1 MQRLAQELDIH
12 KLQSLKRLC
21 NRGHQSNSLLIH
33 IANTSVGN
41 RTLLPTMDI
50 FLRMKLPTNDAR
62 LENAQ
67 QILKTVFGFD
77 QFRSTQQ
84 EIIESVLEQ
93 CNTLAIMPTG
103 GGKSLCYQIPAM
115 VFDGLT
121 IVISPLISLMQD
133 QVRQLVELDISAA
146 VLNSSLSPQ
155 EYQNNLAGLKNGQF
169 KLLFL
174 APETALQ
181 PSILDLL
188 QSINIPCIA
197 IDEAHCISEWGHEFR
212 PEYRQ
217 LDRLVSCFPDAVTIA
232 LTATATPRVREDI
245 KRQLNITGDSE
256 FIASFDRPNLYLEVA
271 PKESAYQQTKDFIEK
286 HAKQSGIVYCQSRSS
301 VDELTAKLKQDGYSV
316 LPYHAGLN
324 NLKRAANQEKFVRD
338 DVDIIVATIAFG
350 MGINKPDV
358 RYVVHYDLPKNI
370 ESYYQQIGRAGRD
383 GQDADCLLLFGYGD
397 TGKIR
402 FFIDQMNNEHEKRL
416 ATMHLNQM
424 LALAETEDCRRVPLL
439 QYFGEPEV
447 GETCVKCDNCLA
459 DNKQKSDLT
468 VPAQKFLSCV
478 HRTGQR
484 FGAGHIIDVLRGSN
498 AEKVLQNQ
506 HNLLSTYDIGNELNK
521 KQWMTLSRQLIQKKL
536 LQQEEQF
543 GGLKLTEL
551 AADVL
556 KGKVPFYAML
566 QQATPEKHQTTSKS
580 DVIGNTTLVTLLK
593 TERKKSADQ
602 ANVPPYAI
610 FSDRSLQE
618 MAYYLPHS
626 EQSMLK
632 IHGVG
637 SAKLLKYAELFL
649 SIIVDFCSQHDL
661 QEVPNMQTASAQIK
675 KEMSKSTS
683 VGSKTKEVV
692 EQFENGRS
700 VADLSRLL
708 KIKDNTIYNHLYKYA
723 QLGNKLT
730 KPERLIDEAQLT
742 AEQVQAGIVAFEAHG
757 SERLKPVYEALGE
770 DIKYEQLHL
779 LRAFYL
785 H

>member
-1 MQRLAQELDIH
+1 
-12 KLQSLKRLC
+12 
-21 NRGHQSNSLLIH
+21 
-33 IANTSVGN
+33 
-41 RTLLPTMDI
+41 MDN
-50 FLRMKLPTNDAR
+50 FLRMKLPTNVSR
-62 LENAQ
+62 LGNAQ
-67 QILKTVFGFD
+67 QILKNIFGFD
-77 QFRSTQQ
+77 HFRSTQQ
-84 EIIESVLEQ
+84 DIIESVLEQ
-93 CNTLAIMPTG
+93 RNTLAIMPTG

-133 QVRQLVELDISAA
+133 QVRQLLELDIAA
-146 VLNSSLSPQ
+146 VVLNSSLSPD
-155 EYQNNLAGLKNGQF
+155 EYQDNLSGLKNGQF
-169 KLLFL
+169 TLLFL

-181 PSILDLL
+181 PGVLSLL
-188 QSINIPCIA
+188 QSINVPCIA

-245 KRQLNITGDSE
+245 KRQLNISVESE

-286 HAKQSGIVYCQSRSS
+286 HATQSGIVYCQSRSS
-301 VDELTAKLKQDGYSV
+301 VDELTAKLKQDGFSV

-324 NLKRAANQEKFVRD
+324 NQKRAANQEKFVRD

-402 FFIDQMNNEHEKRL
+402 FFIEQMNNEHEKRL
-416 ATMHLNQM
+416 ATIHLNQM

-447 GETCVKCDNCLA
+447 SETCVKCDNCLT
-459 DNKQKSDLT
+459 DDKQKSDLT

-506 HNLLSTYDIGNELNK
+506 HNLLSTYDIGKELNK

-566 QQATPEKHQTTSKS
+566 QQATAEKRPTASKS
-580 DVIGNTTLVTLLK
+580 DVIGNTKLVTLLK

-637 SAKLLKYAELFL
+637 STKVLKYARFFL
-649 SIIVDFCSQHDL
+649 SIIIDFCVQHDL
-661 QEVPNMQTASAQIK
+661 QEVPNKQTVSTQVK

-683 VGSKTKEVV
+683 VSSKTKEVV
-692 EQFENGRS
+692 EQFENGSS

-708 KIKDNTIYNHLYKYA
+708 KVKDNTIYKHLYKYA

-730 KPERLIDEAQLT
+730 KPERLVDEARLT
-742 AEQVQAGIVAFEAHG
+742 AEQVQAGIAAFEAHG

>member
-1 MQRLAQELDIH
+1 
-12 KLQSLKRLC
+12 
-21 NRGHQSNSLLIH
+21 
-33 IANTSVGN
+33 
-41 RTLLPTMDI
+41 MDN
-50 FLRMKLPTNDAR
+50 FFRMKLPTNVTR

-67 QILKTVFGFD
+67 QLLKNVFGFD

-84 EIIESVLEQ
+84 DIIESVLEQ

-133 QVRQLVELDISAA
+133 QVRQLIELDISAV
-146 VLNSSLSPQ
+146 VLNSSLSSD
-155 EYQNNLAGLKNGQF
+155 EYQHNLAGLKNGQF

-188 QSINIPCIA
+188 QSINVPCIA

-245 KRQLNITGDSE
+245 KRQLNITEESE

-271 PKESAYQQTKDFIEK
+271 PKESAYEQTKDFIEK

-301 VDELTAKLKQDGYSV
+301 VDELTTKLKQDGYSV

-324 NLKRAANQEKFVRD
+324 NQKRAANQEKFVRD

-447 GETCVKCDNCLA
+447 SETCVKCDNCLT
-459 DNKQKSDLT
+459 DDKEKSDLT

-506 HNLLSTYDIGNELNK
+506 HNLLSTYNIGNELNK

-556 KGKVPFYAML
+556 KGKAPFYAML
-566 QQATPEKHQTTSKS
+566 QQAIQEKRPTASKS
-580 DVIGNTTLVTLLK
+580 DVIGNTKLVTLLK
-593 TERKKSADQ
+593 TERKKSADL
-602 ANVPPYAI
+602 ANVPPYAV

-618 MAYYLPHS
+618 MAYYLPHTES
-626 EQSMLK
+626 SMLK

-637 SAKLLKYAELFL
+637 SAKLLKYADLFL
-649 SIIVDFCSQHDL
+649 SIIVDFCVQHEL
-661 QEVPNMQTASAQIK
+661 QEVSNMQNVSAQVK

-683 VGSKTKEVV
+683 VSSKTKEVV
-692 EQFENGRS
+692 EQFENGKS
-700 VADLSRLL
+700 VADLSRQL
-708 KIKDNTIYNHLYKYA
+708 KVKDNTIYNHLYKYA

-742 AEQVQAGIVAFEAHG
+742 AEQVQTGIAAFETHG

-770 DIKYEQLHL
+770 AIKYDQLHL

>member
-1 MQRLAQELDIH
+1 
-12 KLQSLKRLC
+12 
-21 NRGHQSNSLLIH
+21 
-33 IANTSVGN
+33 
-41 RTLLPTMDI
+41 MDI

>member
-1 MQRLAQELDIH
+1 
-12 KLQSLKRLC
+12 
-21 NRGHQSNSLLIH
+21 
-33 IANTSVGN
+33 
-41 RTLLPTMDI
+41 
-50 FLRMKLPTNDAR
+50 MKLPTNVSR
-62 LENAQ
+62 VQNAQ
-67 QILKTVFGFD
+67 QILKNVFGFD
-77 QFRSTQQ
+77 HFRSTQRD
-84 EIIESVLEQ
+84 IIESVLEQ
-93 CNTLAIMPTG
+93 RNTLAIMPTG

-133 QVRQLVELDISAA
+133 QVRQLVELDIAA
-146 VLNSSLSPQ
+146 VVLNSSLSPD
-155 EYQNNLAGLKNGQF
+155 EYQDNLAGLKNGQF
-169 KLLFL
+169 TLLFL

-181 PSILDLL
+181 PSILTLL
-188 QSINIPCIA
+188 QSINVPCIA

-245 KRQLNITGDSE
+245 KRQLNINDDSE

-286 HAKQSGIVYCQSRSS
+286 HTTQSGIVYCQSRAS
-301 VDELTAKLKQDGYSV
+301 VDELTAKLNQDGFSV

-324 NLKRAANQEKFVRD
+324 NQKRAANQEKFVRD

-447 GETCVKCDNCLA
+447 SETCVKCDNCLT
-459 DNKQKSDLT
+459 DDKQKSDLT

-498 AEKVLQNQ
+498 AEKVIQNQ

-536 LQQEEQF
+536 IQQEEQF

-566 QQATPEKHQTTSKS
+566 QQATPEKRQTGSKS
-580 DVIGNTTLVTLLK
+580 DVVGNTKLVTLLK

-637 SAKLLKYAELFL
+637 SAKLLKYAALFL
-649 SIIVDFCSQHDL
+649 SIIVDFCVQHDL
-661 QEVPNMQTASAQIK
+661 QELPNKQIAGAQVK

-683 VGSKTKEVV
+683 VGNKTKEVV
-692 EQFENGRS
+692 EQFENGSS

-708 KIKDNTIYNHLYKYA
+708 KVKDNTIYNHLYKYA

-730 KPERLIDEAQLT
+730 KPERLVDEAQLT
-742 AEQVQAGIVAFEAHG
+742 AEQVQAGIAAFEAHG

-770 DIKYEQLHL
+770 DINYEQLHL

>member
-1 MQRLAQELDIH
+1 
-12 KLQSLKRLC
+12 
-21 NRGHQSNSLLIH
+21 
-33 IANTSVGN
+33 
-41 RTLLPTMDI
+41 MDN
-50 FLRMKLPTNDAR
+50 FFRMKLPTNITR
-62 LENAQ
+62 LETAQ
-67 QILKTVFGFD
+67 QILKNVFGFD

-84 EIIESVLEQ
+84 DIIESVLEQ
-93 CNTLAIMPTG
+93 RNTLAIMPTG

-133 QVRQLVELDISAA
+133 QVRQLIELDISAV
-146 VLNSSLSPQ
+146 VLNSSLTTD
-155 EYQNNLAGLKNGQF
+155 EYQNNLVGLKNGQF
-169 KLLFL
+169 QLLFL

-181 PSILDLL
+181 PSILSLL
-188 QSINIPCIA
+188 QSINVPCVA

-217 LDRLVSCFPDAVTIA
+217 LDRLVSCFPNAVTVA

-245 KRQLNITGDSE
+245 KRQLNISEDSE

-271 PKESAYQQTKDFIEK
+271 PKESAYQQTKDFIQK

-301 VDELTAKLKQDGYSV
+301 VDELTAKLKQDGYSA

-324 NLKRAANQEKFVRD
+324 NQKRAANQEKFVRD

-447 GETCVKCDNCLA
+447 SETCVKCDNCLT
-459 DNKQKSDLT
+459 DDKQKSDLT

-566 QQATPEKHQTTSKS
+566 QQATPEKLQTASKS
-580 DVIGNTTLVTLLK
+580 DVIGNTELVTLLK
-593 TERKKSADQ
+593 IERKKSADQ

-626 EQSMLK
+626 EQTMLQ

-637 SAKLLKYAELFL
+637 SAKLLKYADLFL
-649 SIIVDFCSQHDL
+649 SIIVDFCVQNDL
-661 QEVPNMQTASAQIK
+661 QELTNKQIASVQVK

-683 VGSKTKEVV
+683 VGSKTREVV
-692 EQFENGRS
+692 EQFENGSS
-700 VADLSRLL
+700 VADLSRRL
-708 KIKDNTIYNHLYKYA
+708 KVKDNTIYNHLYKYA

-742 AEQVQAGIVAFEAHG
+742 TEQVQDGIAAFEAHG
-757 SERLKPVYEALGE
+757 SERLKPVFEALGE